1 MISISTKDL
10 AYRIGTR
17 EILAGVSFSLEEGD
31 RLAVVGVNGSGK
43 STLLKM
49 LCGEYTPDEGEVYI
63 ARDKIIGM
71 LHQDDAFN
79 VIGAAGGSGDS
90 PIDDTVLGQMYAVF
104 PELCAAE
111 VKLEAIR
118 RELETTPPDDI
129 AKLER
134 LSAEF
139 DSVNNRY
146 IRDGG
151 LHYKSRCRS
160 ILISLGFS
168 EDVHS
173 RPVSTMSGGQRT
185 RLALARLLSREPDV
199 LILDEPTNHLDTDTM
214 LWLEG
219 HLASYNPKKTVIL
232 VSHDRLFL
240 DRVTN
245 KTLDVEHCRAKLYK
259 CSYSRYVVE
268 KEEARR
274 AWEKEYN
281 IQQKEIA
288 RLEAYIEQQRRWNRE
303 RNIIAAESR
312 EKAIARMDKVEKP
325 KDAPKSIRFTLS
337 SSGESGNDVV
347 MSKGLTMGFGDNV
360 LFRDLSFLVKKGTRT
375 FISGPNGC
383 GKSTLI
389 KLLLGQIEPLSGEIE
404 FGYNVTVGYYDQEN
418 QNLNPQNTVLE
429 ELWSE
434 YPHLTQTEIRNTLAL
449 FLFRG
454 DDIEKEVRVLSGGER
469 ARLTLAK
476 LILSKMNL
484 LILDEP
490 TNHLD
495 TDTLFWLEEHLR
507 SYPKTLL
514 LVSHDRYFLD
524 RTATKILDIENTK
537 ATIYTGNY
545 TAFAKQKAEAR
556 ARQQKMYDLQQKE
569 IARIEGIIQTQI
581 HFGQEHNYITI
592 ASKKKQIE
600 HMEKVDA
607 PENAPGSIRLA
618 FAEAAESGN
627 DVLEVNDL
635 SKSFGERQIFSD
647 ISFMVKKRDHVMVLG
662 PNGCGKS
669 TLIKILG
676 GFEPAD
682 SGVIEYGTGV
692 VAGYY
697 DQEQRT
703 LDENNTV
710 LEELW
715 SAHEKLSIT
724 QIRTALASFL
734 FFAEDIEKKVSV
746 LSGGE
751 KARLM
756 LCKMIL
762 SKINL
767 LILDEP
773 TNHLDIASREALEN
787 ALLSFGGTIIA
798 VSHDRYFMK
807 KLSTRIFDMGGG
819 FYDYHGTF
827 DEYLEF
833 KEKRRVETV
842 AVKVEKTESENK
854 QKYMENK
861 KLTAEIRKAEKRI
874 ERAEAEIEKLDD
886 EKAALEEEMN
896 GEAATNYV
904 RLSEISA
911 RLAEIEAR
919 CDELFL
925 DMEEAE
931 EFLSQNKI

>member
-1 MISISTKDL
+1 MYNKIINNDFGDKKHIMTILSVSDVHL
-10 AYRIGTR
+10 EYGTDV
-17 EILAGVSFSLEEGD
+17 ILQKINFSVNEGD
-31 RLAVVGVNGSGK
+31 RLGIVGVNGAGK
-43 STLLKM
+43 STLLRI
-49 LCGEYTPDEGEVYI
+49 I
-63 ARDKIIGM
+63 AGTVEPSGGNVFISRGTSVGM
-71 LHQDDAFN
+71 LEQNAMLESEQTLTEEMEN
-79 VIGAAGGSGDS
+79 A
-90 PIDDTVLGQMYAVF
+90 F
-104 PELCAAE
+104 PECQRIERRLAE
-111 VKLEAIR
+111 LQTEIEAKAHAPHDETYERMISEFSHLTER
-118 RELETTPPDDI
+118 FREI
-129 AKLER
+129 
-134 LSAEF
+134 
-139 DSVNNRY
+139 
-146 IRDGG
+146 GG
-151 LHYKSRCRS
+151 YEYKSRIRS
-160 ILISLGFS
+160 MLTRFGFPESEQQKKISTL
-168 EDVHS
+168 
-173 RPVSTMSGGQRT
+173 SGGERT
-185 RLALARLLSREPDV
+185 RLALVRLLLVEPD
-199 LILDEPTNHLDTDTM
+199 I
-214 LWLEG
+214 
-219 HLASYNPKKTVIL
+219 
-232 VSHDRLFL
+232 
-240 DRVTN
+240 
-245 KTLDVEHCRAKLYK
+245 
-259 CSYSRYVVE
+259 
-268 KEEARR
+268 
-274 AWEKEYN
+274 
-281 IQQKEIA
+281 
-288 RLEAYIEQQRRWNRE
+288 
-303 RNIIAAESR
+303 
-312 EKAIARMDKVEKP
+312 
-325 KDAPKSIRFTLS
+325 
-337 SSGESGNDVV
+337 
-347 MSKGLTMGFGDNV
+347 
-360 LFRDLSFLVKKGTRT
+360 
-375 FISGPNGC
+375 
-383 GKSTLI
+383 
-389 KLLLGQIEPLSGEIE
+389 
-404 FGYNVTVGYYDQEN
+404 
-418 QNLNPQNTVLE
+418 
-429 ELWSE
+429 
-434 YPHLTQTEIRNTLAL
+434 
-449 FLFRG
+449 
-454 DDIEKEVRVLSGGER
+454 
-469 ARLTLAK
+469 
-476 LILSKMNL
+476 

-507 SYPKTLL
+507 AYPKTLL

-545 TAFAKQKAEAR
+545 TAFAKQKAEAI

-607 PENAPGSIRLA
+607 PENAPGSIRLT

-710 LEELW
+710 IEELW
-715 SAHEKLSIT
+715 SAHEKLSAT

-773 TNHLDIASREALEN
+773 TNHLDIASREALED

-842 AVKVEKTESENK
+842 AVKAEKTESENK

-874 ERAEAEIEKLDD
+874 ERAEAEIEKLDG

-896 GEAATNYV
+896 GDAATDYV